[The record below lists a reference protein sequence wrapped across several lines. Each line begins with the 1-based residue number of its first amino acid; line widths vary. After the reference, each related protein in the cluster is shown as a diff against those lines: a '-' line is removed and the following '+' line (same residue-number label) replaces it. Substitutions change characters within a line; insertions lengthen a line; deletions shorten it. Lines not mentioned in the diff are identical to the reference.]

1 MVGRR
6 VTGQPCVWRAVWG
19 AGLGGAAQAGR
30 RIGEAGGI
38 SAGIRTIGPSPL
50 PALTVDLRLYIPRMR
65 TERKSTTAP
74 GMDPVEMA
82 SPNGLRA
89 VPESHVPMVA

>member
-6 VTGQPCVWRAVWG
+6 VTGQPCVRRAVWG

-38 SAGIRTIGPSPL
+38 SAGITTIGPNPL
-50 PALTVDLRLYIPRMR
+50 PALTVDLLLDLRRVRI
-65 TERKSTTAP
+65 ERAP
-74 GMDPVEMA
+74 A
-82 SPNGLRA
+82 SGRHKGSAEVSGGTNETDLGGCDSEGRC
-89 VPESHVPMVA
+89 